1 MVYEL
6 HDAIS
11 QSAIHFVSENDVFLI
26 ETLVG
31 NVIVRDFICMNN
43 FTITAINSTLSIE
56 IKIK

>member
-1 MVYEL
+1 MRVNYNCIKCMVYEL

-31 NVIVRDFICMNN
+31 NVGISSV
-43 FTITAINSTLSIE
+43 
-56 IKIK
+56 